1 MMNLN
6 SVTERLNSLG
16 FRKGTV
22 TKSYTGYD
30 IIDFSKSNKCM
41 DMYSVFVNSDGL
53 VEYVEFTKI
62 KWSAKEKRNMPE
74 VTKLYSLSQFPV
86 AR

>member
-1 MMNLN
+1 MNLN

-16 FRKGTV
+16 FRKSTV
-22 TKSYTGYD
+22 TKSYTGYT
-30 IIDFSKSNKCM
+30 ILDFYKSNKCM
-41 DMYSVFVNSDGL
+41 DMYSAYVNDDGA

-62 KWSAKEKRNMPE
+62 KWNDKEKRNMPV
-74 VTKLYSLSQFPV
+74 VTKLYSLSQFPM